1 VGLSG
6 DSVMTVLQF
15 YTSMTTL
22 QQITGLGGLPI
33 SKSTSID
40 LTRLLHD
47 DNLILMGHAI
57 GTLFDDLSFRIIKDL
72 NVDHASILLAAC
84 IPSKASGSQEN
95 HQACPN
101 GYCDLKVDSS
111 TALLW
116 FRQKE
121 LLQMLCAR
129 AAQQFKPLVINDTT
143 KSAICRGVFNDSAQ
157 TQAFI
162 GVPIRLP
169 NMASF
174 GYICLTHQQPR
185 EWRADE
191 VAFVSQ
197 LAASITEEIM
207 LRMAL
212 DNRKNTHDHMRLIRL
227 YAMLLRASGLKNAA
241 KTTKNDAI
249 NEVLNWLVVQ
259 STDIFNANHGFT
271 YFAESE
277 LSSLNDIEQIMQET
291 ATPCIQEIKNESI
304 QDLMQKMIPTR
315 SNGLPQTAPISIS
328 HQATIGS
335 FQVYSPRT
343 IQVQMGKGLSGKIWR
358 DHVPIVV
365 DDYEKWED
373 RTVLVEKGRV
383 RAMAGVPIHV
393 RHNLCGVFGVGYADD
408 RVFKLADVHGLGHLA
423 NMAALVLS

>member
-1 VGLSG
+1 
-6 DSVMTVLQF
+6 
-15 YTSMTTL
+15 MTTL
-22 QQITGLGGLPI
+22 QQIIGLGGLPI
-33 SKSTSID
+33 PKSTSID

-47 DNLILMGHAI
+47 NNLISMGHAI
-57 GTLFDDLSFRIIKDL
+57 GPLFDDLSFRLIKDL

-84 IPSKASGSQEN
+84 IPDKTSGSQEN
-95 HQACPN
+95 LQTCPN
-101 GYCDLKVDSS
+101 GHCDLKVDSS

-129 AAQQFKPLVINDTT
+129 AAQQFKPLVIHDTT

-157 TQAFI
+157 TQAFL

-197 LAASITEEIM
+197 LAASITQEIM

-212 DNRKNTHDHMRLIRL
+212 DNRKNTHDPMRLVRL

-241 KTTKNDAI
+241 KTTGNDAV
-249 NEVLNWLVVQ
+249 NEVLNWLMAQ
-259 STDIFNANHGFT
+259 SSTMFNANHGFA

-277 LSSLNDIEQIMQET
+277 LSPLNEIEQMMQET
-291 ATPCIQEIKNESI
+291 ATPCMQEIENESVE
-304 QDLMQKMIPTR
+304 DLMQKMMPTR
-315 SNGLPQTAPISIS
+315 SNGSPQTAPISIS
-328 HQATIGS
+328 HQAAIGS
-335 FQVYSPRT
+335 FQVYLPRT
-343 IQVQMGKGLSGKIWR
+343 IQVQVGKGLSGQIWR
-358 DHVPIVV
+358 DRIPVIV
-365 DDYEKWED
+365 DDYEKWEG
-373 RTVLVEKGRV
+373 RTIWVEKGRV

-393 RHNLCGVFGVGYADD
+393 RHNLCGVFGIGYADD
-408 RVFKLADVHGLGHLA
+408 RVFKPADVRGLGHLA
-423 NMAALVLS
+423 NMAALVLP